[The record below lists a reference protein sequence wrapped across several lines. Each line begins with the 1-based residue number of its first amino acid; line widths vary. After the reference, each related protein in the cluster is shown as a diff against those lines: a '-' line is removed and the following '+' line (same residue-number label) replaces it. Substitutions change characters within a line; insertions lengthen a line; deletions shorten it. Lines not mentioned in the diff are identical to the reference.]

1 MPFTPSASSLRLARL
16 RRTRLA
22 ENSPF
27 GDFGSQDTEGD
38 DTPSVEGGSTRMT
51 AMDVQILKKLL
62 KSTNIENLTHQIRA
76 LADKY
81 AGSLAAA
88 LDGASHA
95 NPQAKALLSK
105 FAYYPRLSQLDT
117 LRVPHLLD
125 KELPSSLGLL
135 ITSYLVNHAAKY
147 AKARPTPRAPG
158 PVARQPQHTPWS
170 EDPVD
175 DGDMPKAVPLKSPKR
190 TTTPHGTI
198 HKDRMPQKDLPW

>member
-16 RRTRLA
+16 RRSRLA
-22 ENSPF
+22 ENDPF

-38 DTPSVEGGSTRMT
+38 DTPAVEGGSTRMT
-51 AMDVQILKKLL
+51 AMDLQVLKKAL
-62 KSTNIENLTHQIRA
+62 KGTHIENVTHQIRM

-81 AGSLAAA
+81 AGELAAA
-88 LDGASHA
+88 LDGASHG

-105 FAYYPRLSQLDT
+105 LAYYPRLSQLDT

-135 ITSYLVNHAAKY
+135 ITNFLVNHASKY

-158 PVARQPQHTPWS
+158 PPAQPKHTPWS
-170 EDPVD
+170 EEPRHEEA
-175 DGDMPKAVPLKSPKR
+175 MPKAVPLQSPKR
-190 TTTPHGTI
+190 TTTPPGTI